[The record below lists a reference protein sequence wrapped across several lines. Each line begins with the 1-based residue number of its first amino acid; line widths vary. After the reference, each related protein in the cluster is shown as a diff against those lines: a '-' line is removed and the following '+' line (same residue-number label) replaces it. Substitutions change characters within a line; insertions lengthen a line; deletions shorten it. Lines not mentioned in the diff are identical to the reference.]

1 MTNNQVFLDVE
12 SHKERLKKIS
22 LLEVA
27 CNFKNSK
34 MVTLAFELNYH
45 SDAATHERH

>member
-12 SHKERLKKIS
+12 SHKERLKTIS
-22 LLEVA
+22 PLEVA

-34 MVTLAFELNYH
+34 MLSLTLAFELNY
-45 SDAATHERH
+45 DAATHERP